1 VKLYINTDQMNR
13 RLKLRIEMHNNA
25 SYTPSKKRII
35 IKTLKPLYDNSLK
48 RPNK

>member
-1 VKLYINTDQMNR
+1 MNR
-13 RLKLRIEMHNNA
+13 RLKLIIEEFNKINYKKDN
-25 SYTPSKKRII
+25 SKRII